1 MLHSRGMSEIENKNT
16 ASDTKAIEQMFSVG
30 AHFGYSKSRRHPS
43 VSPFI
48 FGAKNK
54 VEIFDLEK
62 TNILLKEAK
71 EFAKK
76 LGSEGKTLL
85 FIGGKNEA
93 REVLENGAKSIDMPY
108 VAGRWIGGAI
118 TNFSEIKKRISR
130 LEDLTT
136 KKEKGELE
144 SKYTKKERLMFDKE
158 IADLSV
164 NFSGLITM
172 KELPKAI
179 FVIDTKKES
188 IAVEE
193 AKTKKIPI
201 IGLLN
206 SDCDFDSV
214 DYPIAANDASRASIA
229 YFVDEIASSYKEGKD
244 SIK

>member
-1 MLHSRGMSEIENKNT
+1 MSEMENKNIV
-16 ASDTKAIEQMFSVG
+16 SDTKTVEQMFAAG

-43 VSPFI
+43 ISNFI

-62 TNILLKEAK
+62 TSVLLKVAM

-76 LGSEGKTLL
+76 LGSEGKTIL

-93 REVLENGAKSIDMPY
+93 QEILENGAKSIDMPY
-108 VAGRWIGGAI
+108 VAGRWIGGTI
-118 TNFSEIKKRISR
+118 TNFHEIKKRIDR
-130 LEDLTT
+130 LEDLT
-136 KKEKGELE
+136 KKREKGEFE
-144 SKYTKKERLMFDKE
+144 SKYTKKERLMFDRE
-158 IADLSV
+158 ISDLGV
-164 NFSGLITM
+164 NFSGLLPM
-172 KELPKAI
+172 KELPKAV

-193 AKTKKIPI
+193 VKSKKIPI

-206 SDCDFDSV
+206 SDCNV
-214 DYPIAANDASRASIA
+214 KNIDYPIVANDASRTSIA
-229 YFVDEIASSYKEGKD
+229 YFINEIVNAYKEGKK